1 MKSQNKITLI
11 TPPDFFENE
20 SFSVIFINLKETD
33 QDVVSKWLAE
43 NPIDIDLNIYFYSS
57 EIDISWLLFAI
68 SRSNYRF
75 IDLDSLNTNTETISS
90 YLLGKTNT
98 FYKCSDINKSSV
110 LSYINQNKISD
121 IEKFLK
127 KVFHEQTKTT
137 L

>member
-20 SFSVIFINLKETD
+20 SYSVLFINLKDSD
-33 QDVVSKWLAE
+33 QDIVSKWLSE
-43 NPIDIDLNIYFYSS
+43 NPLTVDLNIYFYSS
-57 EIDISWLLFAI
+57 EIDISWLLFATA
-68 SRSNYRF
+68 RSNYRF
-75 IDLDSLNTNTETISS
+75 IDLDQLNTNTDVIAS

-98 FYKCSDINKSSV
+98 FYKCSDTNRSSV
-110 LSYINQNKISD
+110 ISFINQNKVSD

-127 KVFHEQTKTT
+127 KALNEQTKTT